1 MKKKLVLTVGNEMM
15 GDDAVGP
22 LLARMIERVPLEYWD
37 LLDGGNA
44 PENYLWRIRAMNPE
58 QALVVDAAE
67 MGLEPGQIR
76 LIEPGRVEDPFFM
89 TTHTL
94 PLTYLMLSLKEFVPK
109 VELLG
114 VQPRAVAF
122 GYPVFPEVKQAV
134 AQIYESLKR
143 DDANWECLL

>member
-1 MKKKLVLTVGNEMM
+1 MKKKLVVTVGNEMM

-22 LLARMIERVPLEYWD
+22 MLARMIERDPLEHWD

-44 PENYLWRIRAMNPE
+44 PENYLWRIREMNPE
-58 QALVVDAAE
+58 QALIVDAAE
-67 MGLEPGQIR
+67 MGLEPGEVR

-134 AQIYESLKR
+134 AQIYKSLKR
-143 DDANWECLL
+143 DEANWESLV